1 MLLHEDSLF
10 LSLSEHTLSSI
21 AHQFPTI
28 FCESGWNGFVVF
40 HYYAIH
46 VSRRRKRKDAQ
57 FRKKEDT
64 LRTLLPYALLY
75 TMPCLQNQKAK
86 SKKKNRLLISVNC
99 LILSISHFLRNI
111 TRSPIQSSHITIC
124 SRLDPRCVRSITP
137 LLSRKD
143 LGRDDHGRT
152 DGRSVKTRVS
162 DGLGAVHCRSVEA
175 RVCKVLVGVARSC
188 SISCRHG
195 AGGEW
200 DCVVVAIRG
209 LGWLVSRW

>member
-1 MLLHEDSLF
+1 MDLSFLIIMLSRF
-10 LSLSEHTLSSI
+10 LITEEERRSI
-21 AHQFPTI
+21 QK
-28 FCESGWNGFVVF
+28 
-40 HYYAIH
+40 
-46 VSRRRKRKDAQ
+46 RRRRNAQ
-57 FRKKEDT
+57 NAISICFLVYHAMPSKTKK
-64 LRTLLPYALLY
+64 A
-75 TMPCLQNQKAK
+75 
-86 SKKKNRLLISVNC
+86 KKKNRLLTSVIC

-124 SRLDPRCVRSITP
+124 SRLDSRCVRSIAP

-152 DGRSVKTRVS
+152 DGRSVETRVS
-162 DGLGAVHCRSVEA
+162 DGFGAVHCGSVEA

-195 AGGEW
+195 AGSEW

-209 LGWLVSRW
+209 LGWLVSRR

>member
-1 MLLHEDSLF
+1 MLLNEDFLFLF
-10 LSLSEHTLSSI
+10 LSLSEHTFDGASIPNDFLQKRVEWICRFSLLCYPCFSS
-21 AHQFPTI
+21 P
-28 FCESGWNGFVVF
+28 
-40 HYYAIH
+40 
-46 VSRRRKRKDAQ
+46 KKKDAQ
-57 FRKKEDT
+57 FREKKNKP
-64 LRTLLPYALLY
+64 LRTLLPYAFSY
-75 TMPCLQNQKAK
+75 TMPCLQNQK
-86 SKKKNRLLISVNC
+86 SKKKNRLLISVIR

-124 SRLDPRCVRSITP
+124 SRLYSRCIRSITP

-152 DGRSVKTRVS
+152 DGRSVETRVS
-162 DGLGAVHCRSVEA
+162 DGFGAIHCGSVEA

-209 LGWLVSRW
+209 LGWLVSRRR

>member
-1 MLLHEDSLF
+1 MLLREDSLCP
-10 LSLSEHTLSSI
+10 SQSI
-21 AHQFPTI
+21 PYLRSHQFPTI
-28 FCESGWNGFVVF
+28 FCESGWNGFVVS
-40 HYYAIH
+40 HYYAIQVPH
-46 VSRRRKRKDAQ
+46 DRKKKDAQ
-57 FRKKEDT
+57 FRNKKRLERYFHM
-64 LRTLLPYALLY
+64 LSCI
-75 TMPCLQNQKAK
+75 PCHAFKSKKQKAK
-86 SKKKNRLLISVNC
+86 KKESSPHIC
-99 LILSISHFLRNI
+99 YYLILSISHFLRNI

-124 SRLDPRCVRSITP
+124 SRLDSRCVRSIAP

-152 DGRSVKTRVS
+152 DGRSVETRVS
-162 DGLGAVHCRSVEA
+162 DGFGAVHCGSVEA

>member
-10 LSLSEHTLSSI
+10 SLCPSLSIPYLRWRINSQQFFVKADGIDLSFLIIMLSMFLITEKERRSI
-21 AHQFPTI
+21 QKKRRNAQNAIAICP
-28 FCESGWNGFVVF
+28 FVY
-40 HYYAIH
+40 HAMP
-46 VSRRRKRKDAQ
+46 SKP
-57 FRKKEDT
+57 KK
-64 LRTLLPYALLY
+64 
-75 TMPCLQNQKAK
+75 Q
-86 SKKKNRLLISVNC
+86 KKNRLLISVIC

-124 SRLDPRCVRSITP
+124 SRLDSRCVRSITP

-152 DGRSVKTRVS
+152 NRRSVETRVP
-162 DGLGAVHCRSVEA
+162 DGFGAIHCRSVEA

-209 LGWLVSRW
+209 LGRLVSRRR